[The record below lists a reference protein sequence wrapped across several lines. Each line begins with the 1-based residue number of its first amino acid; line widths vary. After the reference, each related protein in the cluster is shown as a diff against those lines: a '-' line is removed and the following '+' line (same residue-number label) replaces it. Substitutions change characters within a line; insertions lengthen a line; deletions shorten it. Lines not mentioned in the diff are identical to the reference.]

1 VLRFC
6 IPCGVSK
13 GRYTPGSQV
22 PQRDKVRFVCRAC
35 KELRGGKFCE
45 RCAICSHCDC
55 SGARL
60 ERCEGERGR
69 GGHCII
75 DKTRRSEAS
84 VCCQSELGVCVS
96 RTIITMAS
104 RTTAFI
110 AMHCKSR

>member
-1 VLRFC
+1 MLRFC

-13 GRYTPGSQV
+13 GRYTPGSLV
-22 PQRDKVRFVCRAC
+22 PQRDKVQFVCRAC

-55 SGARL
+55 GGARL
-60 ERCEGERGR
+60 EQCEGERGR